1 MKKLTSAEEF
11 VCPLEWG
18 ANKHLYLEG
27 EDQRS
32 LSVLSQWI

>member
-1 MKKLTSAEEF
+1 MKKLISTKEF

-18 ANKHLYLEG
+18 ANKRLYLEG